1 MASAWTLCL
10 MQIEFMHINKG
21 QKGFDFDIAC
31 YGLGA
36 LIAPL
41 TASAMLER
49 HAPWTM
55 TYVVLCSLAG
65 ANAFSLIFAF
75 HDLRTAAEHQPEE
88 KDKSPNLLWASLRRR
103 ITYMGAIFLLFYV
116 GAEVTLGNW
125 GYTFLITVRSADTV
139 AMARVMSGYWAGI
152 CAGRLFLAYFTLRF

>member
-1 MASAWTLCL
+1 
-10 MQIEFMHINKG
+10 
-21 QKGFDFDIAC
+21 
-31 YGLGA
+31 
-36 LIAPL
+36 
-41 TASAMLER
+41 MLER

-116 GAEVTLGNW
+116 GAEVTPGNW
-125 GYTFLITVRSADTV
+125 GTRSLLLLGVR
-139 AMARVMSGYWAGI
+139 I
-152 CAGRLFLAYFTLRF
+152 RLPWLALCPVTGPASVLEGFSWHISPFDLEKRE

>member
-1 MASAWTLCL
+1 
-10 MQIEFMHINKG
+10 
-21 QKGFDFDIAC
+21 
-31 YGLGA
+31 
-36 LIAPL
+36 
-41 TASAMLER
+41 MLER

-125 GYTFLITVRSADTV
+125 GYTFLITVGSADTV

-152 CAGRLFLAYFTLRF
+152 CAGRLFLAYFTLRFWEKRMTYCYLVLIVGMFLMLWLVPIVSINATGM